1 MSLMDIDS
9 LSPQQLQA
17 VRDQLQDEIQRLTTS
32 FTQLRQAGSKYRAS
46 RQALDGLGQER
57 ELLVP
62 LTSALYVPGRL
73 VPDGKVLVEIG
84 TGYFV
89 EREVQQ
95 AQRFCERKVLMLRE
109 NMDKVAALINQRKQS
124 LDLVHITLQRKATAS

>member
-1 MSLMDIDS
+1 MDIDS
-9 LSPQQLQA
+9 LSVQQLQA

-32 FTQLRQAGSKYRAS
+32 FTQLRQAGSKYRS
-46 RQALDGLGQER
+46 SKLALDGFGQGR

-73 VPDGKVLVEIG
+73 VPASKVMVEIG
-84 TGYFV
+84 TGYYV
-89 EREVQQ
+89 EREVLQ

-109 NMDKVAALINQRKQS
+109 NMDKVASLINQRKQS
-124 LDLVHITLQRKATAS
+124 LDVVNITLQRKASPPA